1 MAAGRLTLQQEAF
14 ASEYVAN
21 GGNAS
26 EAYRVAYPKSKEW
39 ENSIVAT
46 EAHRTKKLPHV
57 SLRIKE
63 MQEELE
69 MAAMWTRKNSL
80 ETLKDIAQGVDEGS
94 KSSDKVQAVKTIN
107 QMMGW
112 DKQVLDHQSTD
123 GSMSPE
129 RKTLDDFYSDDT

>member
-1 MAAGRLTLQQEAF
+1 MAGGRLTAKQEAF
-14 ASEYVAN
+14 AQEYVSN
-21 GGNAS
+21 GGNGSA
-26 EAYRVAYPKSKEW
+26 AYRHAYNSTTDNAQAVSVEAQRLKKNPLVA
-39 ENSIVAT
+39 
-46 EAHRTKKLPHV
+46 
-57 SLRIKE
+57 LRIKE
-63 MQEELE
+63 IQEELE

-129 RKTLDDFYSDDT
+129 RKTLDDFYSDDA